1 MISSD
6 ITYIITETFIDFL
19 GNTIKTPGH
28 KVGKW
33 NPKIWDIEITPR
45 EYPVFDTITKYKQY
59 PSHMIAKEKLGNH
72 EHFFL
77 FTTYFRKTS
86 QEYIARYKIIRLVQ
100 FIPFLYIRPSLRKLL
115 CNGREGIK
123 HKMLPFTL
131 METWKRNIDKT
142 GVSGA
147 LLTDLS
153 KAICYNIWRFV
164 DIIYHE
170 PLH

>member
-1 MISSD
+1 M
-6 ITYIITETFIDFL
+6 
-19 GNTIKTPGH
+19 
-28 KVGKW
+28 
-33 NPKIWDIEITPR
+33 TPR

-59 PSHMIAKEKLGNH
+59 PSHMIAKEKLGNHEHFFLFTTYFRKTSH

-153 KAICYNIWRFV
+153 KAICYNI
-164 DIIYHE
+164 
-170 PLH
+170 